1 MTVTNHEKYRPPAE
15 ERWTDGMRTEPVR
28 IAARTEW
35 LYREYDPRVI
45 VPEGRT
51 RHAFSRSAKVTAS
64 AVPSP
69 YESMQDLAS
78 HLYRAVAAFG
88 DDKDLVIE
96 VRLADDDKTRLLEE
110 FFSQEFHISF
120 DPTRSVIQ
128 SGEERTDR

>member
-35 LYREYDPRVI
+35 LYSEYDPRAI

-64 AVPSP
+64 DAPSP

-78 HLYRAVAAFG
+78 HLHCAVAAFG

-96 VRLADDDKTRLLEE
+96 VRLADDDNTRVLEE
-110 FFSQEFHISF
+110 FF
-120 DPTRSVIQ
+120 
-128 SGEERTDR
+128 